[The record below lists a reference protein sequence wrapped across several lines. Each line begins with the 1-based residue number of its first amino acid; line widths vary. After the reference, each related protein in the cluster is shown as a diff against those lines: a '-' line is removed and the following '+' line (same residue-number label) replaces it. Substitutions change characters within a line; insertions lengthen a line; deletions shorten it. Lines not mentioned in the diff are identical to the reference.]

1 MDLSKPR
8 GKTVPQ
14 RAFWIVLKAAFL
26 ICAIV
31 GWPIDEAAAAAR
43 SVHVIIKNNSNH
55 ALIDAHWELSHGIV
69 TRKPLGRID
78 PGGIGEMFAESNGF
92 ATGTEGFVRYHVEG
106 VSGDAQFNWDNPFV
120 GNNSASGS
128 GPPGYAVQLI
138 GDKGNRTLAF
148 YSFHDANAP
157 VALCNADWVILN
169 LGQHV
174 EDKLDALDVGP
185 GFLTTPL
192 KRLGFGGW
200 VDTGC
205 RAQAEGWV
213 VRNAQW
219 STDKFYTIDLNLH
232 SFIIEDKQLR
242 IQPPSQRF
250 VRLEVEPGTPAHNSA
265 NVRTNQYI
273 RVEGIVLIDTHFG
286 EELIEIHPRDPIVA
300 VTAPKPFGP
309 DTCKQGFVWREA
321 IPNDHVCVVPSERD
335 QARIDNAQSGQR
347 RQPGGGASGPD
358 TCRQG
363 FVWREATPADHV
375 CVTPETRARVTNDNQ
390 HVGERRL

>member
-1 MDLSKPR
+1 M
-8 GKTVPQ
+8 PQ
-14 RAFWIVLKAAFL
+14 RTFWIVLKAAFL
-26 ICAIV
+26 IYAIA

-55 ALIDAHWELSHGIV
+55 ALFNAHWELSHGIV
-69 TRKPLGRID
+69 TSKPPGRID
-78 PGGIGEMFAESNGF
+78 PGGIGEMSAESNGF
-92 ATGTEGFVRYHVEG
+92 ATGTEGFVRYHVQG

-148 YSFHDANAP
+148 YSFHDANVPA
-157 VALCNADWVILN
+157 ALCNADWVIGA
-169 LGQHV
+169 LGQHA

-213 VRNAQW
+213 WRNAQW
-219 STDKFYTIDLNLH
+219 STDKFYTIDIKLH
-232 SFIIEDKQLR
+232 LFIIGDKKLS

-265 NVRTNQYI
+265 NARTNQYI

-286 EELIEIHPRDPIVA
+286 EELIEIHPYDPIVA
-300 VTAPKPFGP
+300 VSEQRDYGA
-309 DTCKQGFVWREA
+309 DTCKPGFVWREA
-321 IPNDHVCVVPSERD
+321 ITNDHVCVTPNVRD
-335 QARIDNAQSGQR
+335 QAQNDNAQAALR
-347 RQPGGGASGPD
+347 RQPGGGAYGPD
-358 TCRQG
+358 TCQQG
-363 FVWREATPADHV
+363 FVWREVTPADHV
-375 CVTPETRARVTNDNQ
+375 CVSPQTRAGVASDNQ
-390 HVGERRL
+390 HAGERRL